1 MKYFLSL
8 TILILSYSISAQCR
22 GFAKENC
29 KSQLENYIPT
39 GETANAE
46 LSPGDRYQFI
56 STFYKGQSYRV
67 VTCADETLGNIQF
80 TIRNAK
86 RQLYYDNHGDE
97 NRVFDFRVA
106 ATQQLIVSI
115 VIPESKEEKTEAK
128 EESKKNK
135 ESIVEGCVSAMIG
148 FRL

>member
-1 MKYFLSL
+1 MATSILFLALRGTSNSRL
-8 TILILSYSISAQCR
+8 TRPILLIFWPKIS
-22 GFAKENC
+22 K
-29 KSQLENYIPT
+29 
-39 GETANAE
+39 
-46 LSPGDRYQFI
+46 
-56 STFYKGQSYRV
+56 
-67 VTCADETLGNIQF
+67 
-80 TIRNAK
+80 NAK

-115 VIPESKEEKTEAK
+115 VIPESKEEKTEAQ

>member
-56 STFYKGQSYRV
+56 STFYKGQSYRI

-86 RQLYYDNHGDE
+86 RQLYFDNHGE
-97 NRVFDFRVA
+97 EISSFDFKVA
-106 ATQQLIVSI
+106 STQQLIISLI
-115 VIPESKEEKTEAK
+115 APENNSATEENNEESKEEI
-128 EESKKNK
+128 S
-135 ESIVEGCVSAMIG
+135 GCVSAITG